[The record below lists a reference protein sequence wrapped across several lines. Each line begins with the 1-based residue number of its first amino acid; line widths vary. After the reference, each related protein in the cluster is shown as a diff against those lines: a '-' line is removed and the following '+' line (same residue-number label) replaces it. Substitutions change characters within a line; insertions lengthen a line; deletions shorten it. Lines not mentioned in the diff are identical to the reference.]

1 SIVCTSLLCFLVVA
15 RCLRCALFPYTTLFR
30 SGGGRGGIVM
40 RGLRGFV
47 ACGTGSAAQ
56 GLHRGV
62 CMSMVLQIMCTIG
75 SVVYD
80 VVIGCRRARDTH
92 LVGGPRRFGGATVG
106 AGRLDGPLRPECGTR
121 ASVLD
126 RKDL

>member
-1 SIVCTSLLCFLVVA
+1 I
-15 RCLRCALFPYTTLFR
+15 
-30 SGGGRGGIVM
+30 
-40 RGLRGFV
+40 RGLRRFV
-47 ACGTGSAAQ
+47 ACGTCSAACGTCSAAQ

-75 SVVYD
+75 SVVHD

-92 LVGGPRRFGGATVG
+92 LDGVPWRFGGATVD
-106 AGRLDGPLRPECGTR
+106 AGRMDGPCPPECGTR